1 MSKKRTAK
9 DRAKH
14 WDPRI
19 DNAKENQIS
28 SSFRCFQEM
37 VNMQIEITSKNMT
50 MEMDGDGAFAKLRL
64 SFIAKIQWN
73 SVHPT
78 KAPLH
83 EADSNWKQDPAA
95 FNKYHIPPYPEIKSI
110 NKVLPNT
117 NERPHLKKLQ
127 IDVTEQNLVNPD
139 KSVNKKSAMEALKYL
154 MIGYLG
160 EGNYETNLDDMEGF
174 KDFPEEVKG
183 MDLKMDRYQLTQK
196 YEFSIPTDFSSNLA
210 NYPYD
215 QHTVKFDFMMSSS
228 KLQAYD
234 FDKYGVGEKVY
245 LKWNKD
251 EDKSFDS
258 DDSSSTTSSSV
269 SSYDSP
275 NFVSVFLDAGT
286 KEQVVIE
293 KHVFMSCDGPEFTAL
308 KEILQK
314 EKKFEIRKVFTGE
327 DGIKNG
333 SFTVNRCCGSKEPLM
348 LDGKKIIVDFKK
360 KGSNWEV
367 KTESNPDDENEPKCS
382 QFQILLG
389 DLMYE
394 SAMQV
399 GLDDETKAAT
409 GVPTAPAQKRQSLT
423 AEVTKSSKKAGKLGE
438 DCFKPQNLKKTDTRN
453 VYYRCIP
460 KKYHSQA
467 YNEVNENIAEFDI
480 SPFTLKIE
488 EVIDKLPKKKKKEV
502 GGNMVDYHNKGDIE
516 MEEDHFVEERENS
529 MARQP
534 SISQFATGSSKRK
547 PRKIYRKQEKYYENS
562 FALSFTLV
570 RLVHNGVFSIL
581 FPLWVMLTL
590 EPFVYLFEG
599 DSVNEPYAYLITL
612 LLAITGHRQVMQVKL
627 ESFVRT
633 TSADWLFL
641 VTVGSILAQMAI
653 LALYFHGGFNQ
664 SEHGHWLLADDV
676 TRRRTA
682 FFLHEGLIL
691 ILITKSS
698 WSMFKPL
705 RLLRRPT
712 KVSAILHG
720 IKSNESLE
728 EIGDVYEHGNLGGV
742 DFKKY
747 RELIGVK
754 KYIQLDKTT
763 SSSDEI
769 FSLFGGNETLESK
782 IEVKTFLS
790 YNLKMT
796 LSDEIPTDLFRIRCE
811 EKMKKDVQTVFSGS
825 NDMVKKMKD
834 VNDTDNEGHISRVVY
849 GVMFHSQPK
858 AIALEMQFMKGDL
871 KSDLNIYLR
880 RLKMGRMEK
889 NYKKFYKDVLKED
902 GQDVQKRTKKNI
914 KQFGTVRSLVGA
926 AKKIINDYRDWRIIQ
941 GLNIKYLLEAGKPE
955 EQQSDTLTSAL

>member
-1 MSKKRTAK
+1 MSNKRTAE

-19 DNAKENQIS
+19 DTAPENQIS
-28 SSFRCFQEM
+28 SSFRCLQAM
-37 VNMQIEITSKNMT
+37 VNMQIEMTSKNMT

-78 KAPLH
+78 LAPLH
-83 EADSNWKQDPAA
+83 KNDSDWKQDPAA
-95 FNKYHIPPYPEIKSI
+95 FNKYHFPPCPEILKI
-110 NKVLPNT
+110 NGVQPNT
-117 NERPHLKKLQ
+117 KERAHLKKLQ
-127 IDVTEQNLVNPD
+127 IDATEQNLVNPSR
-139 KSVNKKSAMEALKYL
+139 SVNKKSAMKALKYL
-154 MIGYLG
+154 LIAYLKK
-160 EGNYETNLDDMEGF
+160 EEANIDDLEMDDF
-174 KDFPEEVKG
+174 KDFKDEVKR
-183 MDLKMDRYQLTQK
+183 MELTVDRYQLTQK
-196 YEFSIPTDFSSNLA
+196 YEFSIPTDFTSNLA

-215 QHTVKFDFMMSSS
+215 QHTIKLNFMMSSS
-228 KLQAYD
+228 KVQAYD
-234 FDKYGVGEKVY
+234 FDKYGVGEKVH
-245 LKWNKD
+245 LKWKGKDTVSTRKD
-251 EDKSFDS
+251 EDDSFS
-258 DDSSSTTSSSV
+258 DDSSSLTLSSV
-269 SSYDSP
+269 SSDSHMDLREIVQ
-275 NFVSVFLDAGT
+275 N
-286 KEQVVIE
+286 E
-293 KHVFMSCDGPEFTAL
+293 K
-308 KEILQK
+308 I
-314 EKKFEIRKVFTGE
+314 FEISEIKTG
-327 DGIKNG
+327 DDNIKDG
-333 SFTVNRCCGSKEPLM
+333 SFTVKHCTSKEPLK
-348 LDGKKIIVDFKK
+348 LDGEEVIVDFKRK

-367 KTESNPDDENEPKCS
+367 KPEFEYNPDSKNEPKCS
-382 QFQILLG
+382 QFQILLSE
-389 DLMYE
+389 LVYE
-394 SAMQV
+394 SEMQM
-399 GLDDETKAAT
+399 GLSQVLHNPDQQEGKAASGASSQKRLSLHTKA
-409 GVPTAPAQKRQSLT
+409 SEL
-423 AEVTKSSKKAGKLGE
+423 SKEIKPEK
-438 DCFKPQNLKKTDTRN
+438 DCFKKLKKKDSRN

-488 EVIDKLPKKKKKEV
+488 EVIDKLPKQKKKEI
-502 GGNMVDYHNKGDIE
+502 GGNMVDFNKGDIE
-516 MEEDHFVEERENS
+516 MEEDHFVEDNPL
-529 MARQP
+529 ARQA
-534 SISQFATGSSKRK
+534 SISQFADGGKKKR
-547 PRKIYRKQEKYYENS
+547 RKINRKQEKYYENS

-653 LALYFHGGFNQ
+653 LAIYFHGGFNQ

-676 TRRRTA
+676 SRRRTA

-712 KVSAILHG
+712 KVSTILHG

-728 EIGDVYEHGNLGGV
+728 EIRNLYEHGNLAGV
-742 DFKKY
+742 DYKKY

-754 KYIQLDKTT
+754 KYILLDKTT
-763 SSSDEI
+763 SSEDVI
-769 FSLFGGNETLESK
+769 FSLFGGNDTLESK

-796 LSDEIPTDLFRIRCE
+796 LSDEIPTDLFRIRCG
-811 EKMKKDVQTVFSGS
+811 EKMKKEVQEVFSGS

-834 VNDTDNEGHISRVVY
+834 ITDTDNEESQNISRVVY

-871 KSDLNIYLR
+871 KNVNKDLEV
-880 RLKMGRMEK
+880 LKKGRMK
-889 NYKKFYKDVLKED
+889 SNYKKFYEQVLEEY
-902 GQDVQKRTKKNI
+902 GQDKVKRTKKNI
-914 KQFGTVRSLVGA
+914 KQFSTVRSLVGA
-926 AKKIINDYRDWRIIQ
+926 AKKIINDYKDWRNIQ
-941 GLNIKYLLEAGKPE
+941 GLLEAGKP
-955 EQQSDTLTSAL
+955 QAQPRNTLTSADIDAGAKL